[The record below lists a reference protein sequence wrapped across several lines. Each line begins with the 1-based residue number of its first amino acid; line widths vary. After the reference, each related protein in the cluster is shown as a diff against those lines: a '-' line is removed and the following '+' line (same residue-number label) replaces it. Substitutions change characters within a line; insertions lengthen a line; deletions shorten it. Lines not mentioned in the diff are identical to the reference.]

1 MESNQNIQFKMTAPT
16 SIETKDEISI
26 ITLDDGKANAF
37 SFEMIT
43 SLNESLEQVPK
54 DKGALIIK
62 GRDDLFSGGF
72 DLKTLA
78 SGDMDAIAKMVSAG
92 YQMLHDLYTFPRP
105 IIALATGH
113 AVAMGVFVL
122 CCADYRIGIK
132 GDFICQA
139 NEVRNNMDIPT
150 QIMAIIQDRI
160 SKKHF
165 YSAVYHADAFDF
177 ETSKEVGYLDEIAEP
192 NNLMARAFEKASDL
206 ATLGHPF
213 YEKTKQC
220 AQKETARKVLDAIKD
235 FNSKT

>member
-1 MESNQNIQFKMTAPT
+1 
-16 SIETKDEISI
+16 
-26 ITLDDGKANAF
+26 
-37 SFEMIT
+37 
-43 SLNESLEQVPK
+43 
-54 DKGALIIK
+54 
-62 GRDDLFSGGF
+62 
-72 DLKTLA
+72 
-78 SGDMDAIAKMVSAG
+78 
-92 YQMLHDLYTFPRP
+92 
-105 IIALATGH
+105 
-113 AVAMGVFVL
+113 MGVFVL

-177 ETSKEVGYLDEIAEP
+177 EISKEVGYLDEIAEP
-192 NNLMARAFEKASDL
+192 DNLMARAFEKASDL

-220 AQKETARKVLDAIKD
+220 AQKETAKKVLDAIKD